1 MKKKVFITGG
11 AGYVGSRLVP
21 ILLQKNYFV
30 TVYDT
35 FYFGNTLKKNKNLK
49 IIKGDIRNT
58 DFLSKKCKNHD
69 FFLHLACI
77 SNDTSFELNS
87 KLSKSINYDCFKP
100 MVRAAKASDIK
111 RFIYASSSSVYG
123 LSKKKNVKEDHP
135 LLPLTLYNKYKG
147 MCEPILFKHTDQ
159 NFEGVIFRPAT
170 VCGYAPRMRLDLSVN
185 ILTNFAFKKK
195 FIKVFGGSQLRPN
208 LHILD
213 YCDAVLKLMK
223 APTYKIKDQIFNVG
237 HQNMSIDNLA
247 LRVKNIISKKIET
260 KIKIIKTKSN
270 DKRSYHINSDK
281 IFKELGFKPKR
292 KVDDA
297 IIEIYDAFKQGK
309 IPKSFDNLN
318 YFNVKKMLK
327 LKIK

>member
-1 MKKKVFITGG
+1 M
-11 AGYVGSRLVP
+11 
-21 ILLQKNYFV
+21 LLRVQFM
-30 TVYDT
+30 VY
-35 FYFGNTLKKNKNLK
+35 
-49 IIKGDIRNT
+49 
-58 DFLSKKCKNHD
+58 
-69 FFLHLACI
+69 
-77 SNDTSFELNS
+77 
-87 KLSKSINYDCFKP
+87 P
-100 MVRAAKASDIK
+100 
-111 RFIYASSSSVYG
+111 
-123 LSKKKNVKEDHP
+123 KKKNVKEDHP

-147 MCEPILFKHTDQ
+147 LCEPILFKHTDQ

-237 HQNMSIDNLA
+237 HQNMSIDKLA
-247 LRVKNIISKKIET
+247 LRVKNIISKKIST